1 MLPFHS
7 TLEDFFR
14 RNFSEEIARL
24 GLDPSSSSITRR
36 SMRSSAREMPAS
48 PQSATSSSIG
58 DRRLSRAMTLGRG
71 GPSLYVNAHLSQ
83 LYGSTPTSPHAL
95 HFDLNGSIVQTGING
110 GVRRDQDSQPTP
122 LQRNLAHLARSGI
135 PGMSHALLSGS
146 AAVNGSPASTQM
158 NGSGYH
164 VDTPESH
171 RPSKSALG
179 TDSPLLLGKPSTAS
193 FSTFMSPK
201 KGPYQQSTLSR
212 NASVANSIG
221 GRLSRFGSL
230 LRGGER

>member
-1 MLPFHS
+1 
-7 TLEDFFR
+7 
-14 RNFSEEIARL
+14 
-24 GLDPSSSSITRR
+24 
-36 SMRSSAREMPAS
+36 MRSSAREMPTS

-58 DRRLSRAMTLGRG
+58 DNRRLSRAMTLGRG

-83 LYGSTPTSPHAL
+83 LYGSSTTPTSPHAL

-122 LQRNLAHLARSGI
+122 LQKNLAHLARSGI

-146 AAVNGSPASTQM
+146 AGANGSPASIQL

-164 VDTPESH
+164 VDTPDNGMIGVGR
-171 RPSKSALG
+171 RPLG
-179 TDSPLLLGKPSTAS
+179 SGADAPLLLGKPSTAS
-193 FSTFMSPK
+193 FSTYMSPK
-201 KGPYQQSTLSR
+201 KGPYQHSTVSR

-230 LRGGER
+230 LRGER